1 MSKPVPE
8 GFHSATIC
16 LTLKDS
22 SAAIEFYK
30 KVFDAQELFRMLG
43 PDGKK
48 VMHAEIRIGDSII
61 MLSDEFPQMNYRS
74 PQSIGGSGSGI
85 YLYTDDVDTTLKN
98 AAVNGAKI
106 TMPATDMFWGD
117 RMGSMEDPFGHV
129 WSVATH
135 VKDVTPE
142 EMAKGA
148 QEMMKN
154 CQ

>member
-1 MSKPVPE
+1 MGRPVPE

-22 SAAIEFYK
+22 PAAIEFYK
-30 KVFDAQELFRMLG
+30 KAFDAQELFRMTG
-43 PDGKK
+43 PDGKQ
-48 VMHAEIRIGDSII
+48 VMHAEIKIGDSII
-61 MLSDEFPQMNYRS
+61 MLSDEFPQMNCRS
-74 PQSIGGSGSGI
+74 PQSIGGSGSGV
-85 YLYTDDVDTTLKN
+85 YLYTDDVDATLKK
-98 AAVNGAKI
+98 AAANGAKI

-117 RMGSMEDPFGHV
+117 RMGAMEDPFGHV

-135 VKDVTPE
+135 VRDVTPE

>member
-22 SAAIEFYK
+22 SDAIEFYK
-30 KVFDAQELFRMLG
+30 KVFDAQELFRMPG

>member
-1 MSKPVPE
+1 
-8 GFHSATIC
+8 
-16 LTLKDS
+16 
-22 SAAIEFYK
+22 
-30 KVFDAQELFRMLG
+30 
-43 PDGKK
+43 
-48 VMHAEIRIGDSII
+48 
-61 MLSDEFPQMNYRS
+61 MLSDEFPQMNCRS

-85 YLYTDDVDTTLKN
+85 YLYTDDVDATLKN
-98 AAVNGAKI
+98 AAANGAKI
-106 TMPATDMFWGD
+106 TMQATDMFWGD